1 MSHQQL
7 FNRCFKSVLLLA
19 TAVLSPLSAI
29 ASVGFQLPSPDE
41 LKMTSE
47 PLAPGA
53 PAVILY
59 REVERDDS
67 GNTAHENN
75 YYRIKILKEEGR
87 KYADIEIPFYKENG
101 NKIVNVHG
109 RTIRPDGSIVNFD
122 GKIADKSIAKAKG
135 LRYMAKTFALPA
147 VDVGSVI
154 EYYYTL
160 DLSEN
165 FVYDSHWILSD
176 ELFTKHA
183 KFSLKP
189 YTSSYINI
197 NVRWSWQRL
206 PEGTIPP
213 KEGPDHIIRLEANNI
228 PAFVT
233 EDYMPPENELKS
245 RVDFTYSEDFP
256 DKDANQFW
264 KNRGKKLNGA
274 MESFVGKKKAM
285 EEAVSQIVSSGDSP
299 EVKLQKIYARVQQ
312 LRNTSYEVQKTEQE
326 QKREK
331 EKAPANVE
339 EVWKRRYGDGTELT
353 WLFLGLV
360 RAAGFEA
367 YGVMASDRRNFFF
380 NPNLM
385 DSHKLDSNVV
395 LVKVNGK
402 DTFFDPGAAFTPY
415 GMLMWPETGVQGLRL
430 DKDGGTWIQTPLPES
445 SASQIS
451 RVATLN
457 LSESGDLEGR
467 LTVTFSGLEG
477 MQRRLEERNEDDADR
492 KKSLEDEAKEYI
504 PAATELE
511 LVNKPDWK
519 SSATPLVAEFKLKIP
534 GWVSGAGRRALL
546 PVGLFSATEKNVFE
560 HENRVHPIYFE
571 FPSEK
576 LDDITINLPLGWEVS
591 SLPSAQDKDAKV
603 VRYLLKAENDKST
616 VHLKRQLD
624 VDLLLLDTKYYAALR
639 NFFQLVRTGDEEQVV
654 LQPIGSRASN

>member
-1 MSHQQL
+1 MRPAMSHQQL

-154 EYYYTL
+154 EYYYIF

-189 YTSSYINI
+189 YTNSYINI

-206 PEGTIPP
+206 PEGTIRP

-331 EKAPANVE
+331 EKAPVNVE
-339 EVWKRRYGDGTELT
+339 EVWKRGYGDGTELT
-353 WLFLGLV
+353 WLFLKLV

-395 LVKVNGK
+395 
-402 DTFFDPGAAFTPY
+402 
-415 GMLMWPETGVQGLRL
+415 
-430 DKDGGTWIQTPLPES
+430 
-445 SASQIS
+445 
-451 RVATLN
+451 
-457 LSESGDLEGR
+457 
-467 LTVTFSGLEG
+467 
-477 MQRRLEERNEDDADR
+477 
-492 KKSLEDEAKEYI
+492 
-504 PAATELE
+504 
-511 LVNKPDWK
+511 
-519 SSATPLVAEFKLKIP
+519 
-534 GWVSGAGRRALL
+534 
-546 PVGLFSATEKNVFE
+546 
-560 HENRVHPIYFE
+560 
-571 FPSEK
+571 
-576 LDDITINLPLGWEVS
+576 
-591 SLPSAQDKDAKV
+591 
-603 VRYLLKAENDKST
+603 
-616 VHLKRQLD
+616 
-624 VDLLLLDTKYYAALR
+624 
-639 NFFQLVRTGDEEQVV
+639 
-654 LQPIGSRASN
+654 

>member
-339 EVWKRRYGDGTELT
+339 EVWKRGYGDGTELT

-492 KKSLEDEAKEYI
+492 EKSLEDEAKEYI